1 MEAAGQLFKG
11 CVVAILSLA
20 WLVASNHCAIASLT
34 GGHAKAEHSCCSKNK
49 PGKSS
54 PSCAESCCEKMAA
67 PVKAAETFF
76 APELVLVATL
86 SVLLPQVPVPICP
99 ENSCGPS
106 PPGGSFF
113 VSFVLGCGQHALAPP
128 VFVA

>member
-1 MEAAGQLFKG
+1 MQANSQPFKG

-34 GGHAKAEHSCCSKNK
+34 GGHAKAEHSCCAKDK

-54 PSCAESCCEKMAA
+54 TPCVQSCCKKMAA
-67 PVKAAETFF
+67 PVKVADTFVGSQ
-76 APELVLVATL
+76 LVMIAIL
-86 SVLLPQVPVPICP
+86 SVGLPRVPEPAFS
-99 ENSCGPS
+99 EGGSDPS